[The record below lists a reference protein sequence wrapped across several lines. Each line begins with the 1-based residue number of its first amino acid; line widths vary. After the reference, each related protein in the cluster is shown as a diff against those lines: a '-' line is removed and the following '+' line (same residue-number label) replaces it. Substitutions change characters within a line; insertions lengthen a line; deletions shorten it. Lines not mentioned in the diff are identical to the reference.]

1 MGWGSAV
8 TQTEIRMETTAIE
21 KLGAAIEQ
29 ALADAPASDVL
40 SILTGSFVSLTLE
53 LLRRQGHD
61 VNKEVKIDGGS
72 KRDITIHAPKDLAAP
87 SENEQV
93 APEIDQTGTVSDEL
107 LAMLKQIRDFRHFT
121 PEFKK
126 TMDEVIAKA
135 DRQQLPESDLVQFI
149 GIKNGVETLLGQA
162 PMPPKMKARHL
173 VRETFGHFDDAD
185 GSDAELCF
193 GVCEQLIDHM
203 AKSGFLIGC

>member
-1 MGWGSAV
+1 M
-8 TQTEIRMETTAIE
+8 TQTAIE
-21 KLGAAIEQ
+21 KLGTAIVQ
-29 ALADAPASDVL
+29 ALDEAPATDVL

-61 VNKEVKIDGGS
+61 VAQPIKIDGGS
-72 KRDITIHAPKDLAAP
+72 ERDITIHAPKDLAAP
-87 SENEQV
+87 SATEQIE
-93 APEIDQTGTVSDEL
+93 PEIDQTGSVSNEL

-126 TMDEVIAKA
+126 KMDEVIAKA
-135 DRQQLPESDLVQFI
+135 EGQQLPESDLVQII

-162 PMPPKMKARHL
+162 PMPPKMKARDL

-203 AKSGFLIGC
+203 AKSGFLIGG

>member
-1 MGWGSAV
+1 MK
-8 TQTEIRMETTAIE
+8 TTAI
-21 KLGAAIEQ
+21 KRLGTAIEQ
-29 ALADAPASDVL
+29 ALDEAPASDVL
-40 SILTGSFVSLTLE
+40 CILTGSFVSLTLE

-61 VNKEVKIDGGS
+61 VAKEIKIDGGS
-72 KRDITIHAPKDLAAP
+72 ERDITIHAAKDLAAP
-87 SENEQV
+87 SATEQV
-93 APEIDQTGTVSDEL
+93 VPEIDQTGSVSKEL

-126 TMDEVIAKA
+126 KMDEVIAKA
-135 DRQQLPESDLVQFI
+135 EGQQLPESDLVQII

-162 PMPPKMKARHL
+162 PMPPKMKARNL

-203 AKSGFLIGC
+203 AKSGFLIGG